1 MSSSDA
7 SYRRLRSTN
16 ARERLEAARYLA
28 NHAKT
33 GDAEVIREA
42 LARETVSWVIGALTR
57 ALERCSPSPSQT
69 APSPLS
75 LPIEGDEFT
84 KDFAAEVYAEALETT
99 TAQLLHEVEPLVG
112 SIKLAAEGD
121 IADYEHS
128 LTKTFVDRLDSLLEA
143 LSRLRRAAS
152 APKLE
157 EFDLSAFMDDV
168 LAELVLTPPITIKRA
183 GLDYLVVIGDKTLL
197 RMCVLNGLRN
207 AIDATIALADQV
219 DQAPITLAWGSTN
232 KEAWISVI
240 DLGIGFGGS
249 LSRAFDIGTSTKEG
263 HLGMGLA
270 ITQQSIK
277 SMSGRVVLVPNQRG
291 ARFEL
296 RWPIARET

>member
-1 MSSSDA
+1 MSLGDA
-7 SYRRLRSTN
+7 VYRRLRSTN
-16 ARERLEAARYLA
+16 ARDRLEAARYLA

-33 GDAEVIREA
+33 GDAPAIREA
-42 LARETVSWVIGALTR
+42 LARERVSWVTGALRR
-57 ALERCSPSPSQT
+57 ALERCSPSLGSVT
-69 APSPLS
+69 ASPSPS
-75 LPIEGDEFT
+75 PADRDDFT
-84 KDFAAEVYAEALETT
+84 EDFAAEVYAEALETT

-121 IADYEHS
+121 IPDYEQS
-128 LTKTFVDRLDSLLEA
+128 LTKTFVDRLDGLLEA

-157 EFDLSAFMDDV
+157 EFDLSVFMDDV
-168 LAELVLTPPITIKRA
+168 LAELVLTPPVTIQRA
-183 GLDYLVVIGDKTLL
+183 GPDYLVVIGDKTLL

-207 AIDATIALADQV
+207 AIDATNALADGIGE
-219 DQAPITLAWGSTN
+219 APITLAWGTTN
-232 KEAWISVI
+232 KEAWISIV

-249 LSRAFDIGTSTKEG
+249 LSRAFDIGTTTKEG

-277 SMSGRVVLVPNQRG
+277 SMSGRVVLVPNPRG

-296 RWPIARET
+296 RWPVARDT